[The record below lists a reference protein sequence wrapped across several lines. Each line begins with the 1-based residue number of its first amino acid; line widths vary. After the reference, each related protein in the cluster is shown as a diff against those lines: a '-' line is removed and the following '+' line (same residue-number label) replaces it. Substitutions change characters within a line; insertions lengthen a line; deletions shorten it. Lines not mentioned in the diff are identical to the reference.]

1 MNLEEVVT
9 HYGYIGIL
17 IGTFLEGETILVIAG
32 FLAHRGYL
40 ELPFVIVAAFVGTLI
55 GDQLYFYIGRNKG
68 KEFISKKSNWK
79 SKTDHVFRLL
89 DKYHI
94 LFILGFRFLYGIR
107 TVAPFVLGASGISP
121 IRYLV
126 LNITGALIWAIVI
139 GMLGYYF
146 GYAIEMLIG
155 EIKQY
160 EELIIIGLLSVGAAV
175 WILFKWR
182 ERNPQCKAVFKEEV

>member
-17 IGTFLEGETILVIAG
+17 IGTFLEGETILIIAG

-40 ELPFVIVAAFVGTLI
+40 ELPFVIVAAFFGSLI
-55 GDQLYFYIGRNKG
+55 GDQLYFYIGRFKG
-68 KEFISKKSNWK
+68 REFIRKKSNWK
-79 SKTDHVFRLL
+79 SKTNHVFRLL
-89 DKYHI
+89 NKYHI

-107 TVAPFVLGASGISP
+107 TVAPFALGASSISP
-121 IRYLV
+121 IRFLV
-126 LNITGALIWAIVI
+126 LNIAGALVWAIVI

-160 EELIIIGLLSVGAAV
+160 EEWVVIGLLLFGTAV
-175 WILFKWR
+175 WVLFKWR
-182 ERNPQCKAVFKEEV
+182 ERNSRHKGVFKEGA

>member
-1 MNLEEVVT
+1 MNLEEIVT

-17 IGTFLEGETILVIAG
+17 LGTFLEGETILVIAG

-40 ELPFVIVAAFVGTLI
+40 ELPFVIAAAFAGTLA
-55 GDQLYFYIGRNKG
+55 GDQLYFYIGRIKG
-68 KEFISKKSNWK
+68 KEFIDSKPSWK
-79 SKTDHVFRLL
+79 SKTDRVFKLL
-89 DKYHI
+89 DKYHT

-121 IRYLV
+121 IRYLA
-126 LNITGALIWAIVI
+126 LNLCGALIWAIVI

-146 GYAIEMLIG
+146 GHAIEMLLG

-160 EELIIIGLLSVGAAV
+160 EEWVIIGLLLVGATGWV
-175 WILFKWR
+175 LYK
-182 ERNPQCKAVFKEEV
+182 

>member
-40 ELPFVIVAAFVGTLI
+40 ELPFVIAAAFAGTLI
-55 GDQLYFYIGRNKG
+55 GDQLYFYIGRIKG

-79 SKTDHVFRLL
+79 SKTDRVFRLL
-89 DKYHI
+89 DRNHI

-107 TVAPFVLGASGISP
+107 TVAPFILGASGISP

-146 GYAIEMLIG
+146 GYAIEILIG

-160 EELIIIGLLSVGAAV
+160 EELVILGLVLVGTAV

-182 ERNPQCKAVFKEEV
+182 ERSTQRKAVCKAEV

>member
-1 MNLEEVVT
+1 MNLEEIVT

-17 IGTFLEGETILVIAG
+17 AGTFLEGETILVIAG

-40 ELPFVIVAAFVGTLI
+40 ELPFVIAAAFAGTLA
-55 GDQLYFYIGRNKG
+55 GDQLYFHVGRRKG
-68 KEFISKKSNWK
+68 KEFIDNKPGWK
-79 SKTDHVFRLL
+79 AKTDRVFRLL
-89 DKYHI
+89 DKYHA

-121 IRYLV
+121 IRYLA
-126 LNITGALIWAIVI
+126 LNLCGALIWAIVI

-146 GYAIEMLIG
+146 GHAIEMLLG

-160 EELIIIGLLSVGAAV
+160 EEWVIMGLLLVGATG
-175 WILFKWR
+175 WILYK
-182 ERNPQCKAVFKEEV
+182 